1 MLELGKSIQ
10 YVGAC
15 NFIISISRIRIRI
28 LTTSIWTTSTIFGS
42 FQLIHFRLNPR
53 SEVRDPPID
62 PILSIRATAHS
73 PTDISDENVLTSIL
87 VG

>member
-1 MLELGKSIQ
+1 MSSFLFVIYLDGKMYKQ
-10 YVGAC
+10 YVGVS
-15 NFIISISRIRIRI
+15 N
-28 LTTSIWTTSTIFGS
+28 LNTSIWTTSTIFGS
-42 FQLIHFRLNPR
+42 LQLLHFHLNPR